1 MAAHAAGGSHHG
13 DGEDRRCIAGLVASR
28 GEGRNTAPVAD
39 RELQG
44 WYRDPFGTHEL
55 RHYSAGRPTRLVRD
69 GGHEFYEEPTS
80 DGAPQSRPPDSA
92 ANWDRRNPSAG
103 YGGGTGRVG
112 PQPGAYDGQP
122 GPHVGRQ
129 YGGRPGA
136 YGSELGA
143 YAGQPYG
150 GRQAAYG
157 HQPGQYGPEP
167 GGSLQPQLSH
177 RRSHRHAHG
186 GPRRSAKK
194 RGVALAAVA
203 VAVVGA
209 IVAVVALRGNGG
221 NGGSLRLTPVAFVSK
236 AASQTLAQ
244 KTADVTLSGTIQASG
259 KTAAVHGTGQLDL
272 AGKAVS
278 LNLSASVPG
287 GGAFNEHEIVSGGTV
302 YLQLVV
308 EGRNI
313 FKAATGKPWLAIP
326 IGRALQSGSTS
337 AADSNPA
344 SSLAILQQKGAK
356 VTTLGSR
363 SINGHSCDGYQVTP
377 TRQAMITSAKQEW
390 AKVGLSKAQT
400 STALHQLR
408 NLTPPTMTV
417 WFNPQRQLACQMDV
431 GMQMGG
437 LSSGSA
443 SAHMTMTFTNY
454 GAPVHI
460 SPPTASDTA
469 SPQQLA
475 KSGH

>member
-1 MAAHAAGGSHHG
+1 
-13 DGEDRRCIAGLVASR
+13 VAK
-28 GEGRNTAPVAD
+28 GRNTASVAD

-44 WYRDPFGTHEL
+44 WYQDPFGTHEL
-55 RHYSAGRPTRLVRD
+55 RYYSAGRPTRLVRD
-69 GGHEFYEEPTS
+69 GGHEFYEEPAS
-80 DGAPQSRPPDSA
+80 GGAPQSRPPDST
-92 ANWDRRNPSAG
+92 ANRGRRNPSAG
-103 YGGGTGRVG
+103 YGGRARGVG
-112 PQPGAYDGQP
+112 PEPGAYESRP
-122 GPHVGRQ
+122 GPYAGRP
-129 YGGRPGA
+129 YGARPGA
-136 YGSELGA
+136 YGSEPGA
-143 YAGQPYG
+143 YAGQPDG

-167 GGSLQPQLSH
+167 SGSLQPQLGH

-221 NGGSLRLTPVAFVSK
+221 GLRLTPVAFVSK
-236 AASQTLAQ
+236 AATQTLAQ
-244 KTADVTLSGTIQASG
+244 KTADVTLSGTIHASG

-272 AGKAVS
+272 AGKAIS

-377 TRQAMITSAKQEW
+377 TRQAMIASAKQEW
-390 AKVGLSKAQT
+390 AKAGLSKART
-400 STALHQLR
+400 STALQQLQ

-431 GMQMGG
+431 DMQMGG
-437 LSSGSA
+437 LSSRSV

-460 SPPTASDTA
+460 SPPAASDTA

>member
-1 MAAHAAGGSHHG
+1 MGAASPDWQRA
-13 DGEDRRCIAGLVASR
+13 VAK
-28 GEGRNTAPVAD
+28 GRNTASVAD

-44 WYRDPFGTHEL
+44 WYQDPFRTHEL
-55 RHYSAGRPTRLVRD
+55 RYYSAGRPTRLVRD
-69 GGHEFYEEPTS
+69 GGHEFYEEPAS
-80 DGAPQSRPPDSA
+80 GGAPQSRPPDSA
-92 ANWDRRNPSAG
+92 ANRGRRNPSAG
-103 YGGGTGRVG
+103 YGGGAGGVG
-112 PQPGAYDGQP
+112 PEPGAYESQP
-122 GPHVGRQ
+122 GPYAGRP
-129 YGGRPGA
+129 YGGRAGA
-136 YGSELGA
+136 YGSEPGA
-143 YAGQPYG
+143 YAGQPHG

-157 HQPGQYGPEP
+157 HQSGQYGPESS
-167 GGSLQPQLSH
+167 GSPQPQLSH

-194 RGVALAAVA
+194 RGIALTAVA

-221 NGGSLRLTPVAFVSK
+221 DGSSLRLTPVAFVSK
-236 AASQTLAQ
+236 AATQTMAQ

-259 KTAAVHGTGQLDL
+259 KTVAVHGAGQLDL

-278 LNLSASVPG
+278 LNLSARVPG

-302 YLQLVV
+302 YLQLVA

-326 IGRALQSGSTS
+326 IGRALRSGSTS

-363 SINGHSCDGYQVTP
+363 SINGRRCDGYRVTP
-377 TRQAMITSAKQEW
+377 TRQAMIASAKQEW
-390 AKVGLSKAQT
+390 AKAGLSKAQT
-400 STALHQLR
+400 STALQQLR
-408 NLTPPTMTV
+408 NLTPPTMKV
-417 WFNPQRQLACQMDV
+417 WFNPQGQLACQMDV

-460 SPPTASDTA
+460 SPPAASDTA
-469 SPQQLA
+469 SPQELP